1 MEENQEDLILHQGK
15 DRHHKINYL
24 GLPLKILECKC
35 LDKVR
40 WHKVEEECH
49 HQDIPED
56 HQDKD
61 HLDKDFH
68 LDLDHPHKEDLK
80 EMQANQ
86 EDNLNNK

>member
-1 MEENQEDLILHQGK
+1 
-15 DRHHKINYL
+15 
-24 GLPLKILECKC
+24 
-35 LDKVR
+35 
-40 WHKVEEECH
+40 VEEECH